1 MKKRTSALTVLNYV
15 LIALFAIACI
25 VPMLLVLS
33 ISLTSNDAIKQFGYQ
48 LWPPKFS
55 GQAYKL
61 IFMGNSSVYQG
72 YLISV
77 SVTVIGTLLA
87 VGITVMCA
95 FALVNKNVRY
105 RNALAFYFFVPMV
118 LSGGLVPWYIM
129 CRNLHLTDNFWSLV
143 IPSLLFN
150 PFNMFLCRNFMRDIP
165 DSLMESAKLDGAQ
178 DFRICFQIYMP
189 LSTPVI
195 ATVALFYGIAYWND
209 WFNAIMLVNNEDLF
223 PLQYMLMKI
232 QSEVEALKHLQPGV
246 PVRNLPSDS
255 LKMATAIVT
264 IGPII
269 LLYPFL
275 QKYFVKGLI
284 IGGVKG

>member
-1 MKKRTSALTVLNYV
+1 MKTRNPGLTVLNYFLV
-15 LIALFAIACI
+15 GLFAIVCI
-25 VPMLLVLS
+25 IPMLLVLS
-33 ISLTSNDAIKQFGYQ
+33 ISLTSTDAIRRYGYQ
-48 LWPPKFS
+48 LWPREWS
-55 GQAYKL
+55 GEAYRL

-72 YLISV
+72 YIVSV
-77 SVTVIGTLLA
+77 SVTVVGTILA
-87 VGITVMCA
+87 VAITAMCA
-95 FALVNKNVRY
+95 FALVNKNVQY
-105 RNALAFYFFVPMV
+105 RNKLAFYFFVPMV
-118 LSGGLVPWYIM
+118 LSGGLVPWYLM
-129 CRNLHLTDNFWSLV
+129 CRNLKLIDNFWALV

-178 DFRICFQIYMP
+178 DFRICFQIYFP

-209 WFNAIMLVNNEDLF
+209 WFNAIMLVNKEDLF

-232 QSEVEALKHLQPGV
+232 QSEIEALKHVQPGV
-246 PVRNLPSDS
+246 PVKNLPSDS

-269 LLYPFL
+269 LLYPYL